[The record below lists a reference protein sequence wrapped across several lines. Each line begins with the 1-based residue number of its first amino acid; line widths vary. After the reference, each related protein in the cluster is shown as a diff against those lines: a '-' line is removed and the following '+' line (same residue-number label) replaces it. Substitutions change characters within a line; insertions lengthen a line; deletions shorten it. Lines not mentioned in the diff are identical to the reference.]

1 MSEANSDIELKL
13 AYQER
18 TIDELNAVVTEQAK
32 RIDELE
38 AKLRR
43 FMDRVEAE
51 AAVRDASEE
60 EPPPHY

>member
-1 MSEANSDIELKL
+1 MSGANTDIELKL

-18 TIDELNAVVTEQAK
+18 TIDELNAVVIEQSK

-38 AKLRR
+38 TKLQR
-43 FMDRVEAE
+43 FMDRIEAE
-51 AAVRDASEE
+51 STVRDASEE